1 MTRATRSSLLALLIV
16 VLSLQHTISAP
27 PDEDQPSALRESVDE
42 EFIGWQGENFDPNE
56 TFGDTKGWIEL
67 LSWEPRAY
75 L

>member
-1 MTRATRSSLLALLIV
+1 MLVFLVLLMTLQQISSL
-16 VLSLQHTISAP
+16 S
-27 PDEDQPSALRESVDE
+27 PDEDQPSARRESVDE
-42 EFIGWQGENFDPNE
+42 EFIGWHGENFDPNE

>member
-1 MTRATRSSLLALLIV
+1 MLLIV
-16 VLSLQHTISAP
+16 IVLLSLLQRSCSLAP
-27 PDEDQPSALRESVDE
+27 EEDQPSSRRESVDE
-42 EFIGWQGENFDPNE
+42 EFIGWHGENFDPNE

>member
-1 MTRATRSSLLALLIV
+1 MTRAARFWLLALLIV
-16 VLSLQHTISAP
+16 VLSLQQSSSAP
-27 PDEDQPSALRESVDE
+27 PDEDQPSARRESVDE

-56 TFGDTKGWIEL
+56 TFGDTKGWIEQ